1 MIHIAGGI
9 ILAVLGLRA
18 IGLFAYSFRTPSGQL
33 FWMIAGLVVFF
44 FGVSLFRYGSP
55 EGGLVPIALLAA
67 LIGWKLYGTQHDNS
81 TVDWKPRKDLGRRI
95 R

>member
-18 IGLFAYSFRTPSGQL
+18 IGLFAYSLQTENGPYIWGLIAFGL
-33 FWMIAGLVVFF
+33 FGA
-44 FGVSLFRYGSP
+44 VSFLIDFHYG
-55 EGGLVPIALLAA
+55 EFIFVGIIVIVGYTLLGHA
-67 LIGWKLYGTQHDNS
+67 YNNS